1 MNAPRP
7 TPPAADDANRF
18 TIAGTLGS
26 FRAACHGLGALVRGE
41 VNARVHLVAT
51 LVVLAAGFVLRV
63 SRTDWCWLVV
73 ALALVW
79 VAEALNTAI
88 EELADE
94 VSEAPRERLGRA
106 KDIAAAGVLLAS
118 LAAAVIGGL
127 VFGPPLWRLLATNPG
142 P

>member
-7 TPPAADDANRF
+7 TPPEAAHDANRF

-26 FRAACHGLGALVRGE
+26 FRAAGHGLVALVRRE
-41 VNARVHLVAT
+41 VNARVHVVAT
-51 LVVLAAGFVLRV
+51 LIVLAAGFALRV

-118 LAAAVIGGL
+118 LAAVAIGAL
-127 VFGPPLWRLLATNPG
+127 VLGPPLWQLLTRA
-142 P
+142 